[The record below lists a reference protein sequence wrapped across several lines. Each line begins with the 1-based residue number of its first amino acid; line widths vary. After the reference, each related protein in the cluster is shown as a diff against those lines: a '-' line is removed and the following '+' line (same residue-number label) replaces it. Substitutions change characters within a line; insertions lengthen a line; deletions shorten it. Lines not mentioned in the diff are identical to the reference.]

1 MQTTKGES
9 MKMIQD
15 AFDNTDPGYMES
27 SLKQRNPG
35 PGSAGSTFN
44 SYTTF
49 EDLKFAQWEPANDPA
64 ISAPAEGYKTN
75 QFGGLL
81 GIARLDSLPQNM
93 RVVLQ
98 PAHGGKAKIRDGE
111 FAGMNPAECA
121 ADLSDDQRIAVDFT
135 TLIVGPDRS
144 DPNRKSVWTFFPG
157 PATFKFKDI
166 PFQMLQEKYG
176 TTENKIVMTVAEAMA
191 VGYNYC
197 RHVPGA

>member
-1 MQTTKGES
+1 MQN
-9 MKMIQD
+9 IQD
-15 AFDNTDPGYMES
+15 AFDNTDQAYMEA

-44 SYTTF
+44 SKTTF

-64 ISAPAEGYKTN
+64 IQAPAEGYKTD

-81 GIARLDSLPQNM
+81 GIARLDSLPQNL

-98 PAHGGKAKIRDGE
+98 PAHGGKATIRDGE
-111 FAGMNPAECA
+111 YAGQNPAECA
-121 ADLSDDQRIAVDFT
+121 ASLTDGQRMAVDFT
-135 TLIVGPDRS
+135 TLIVGPDRT
-144 DPNRKSVWTFFPG
+144 DPNKTVVWTFFPG

-176 TTENKIVMTVAEAMA
+176 TTEDKIVLTVGEAIEL
-191 VGYNYC
+191 GYNFC
-197 RHVPGA
+197 KHVPGV

>member
-1 MQTTKGES
+1 

-44 SYTTF
+44 NYTTF

-81 GIARLDSLPQNM
+81 GIACLLYTSPSPR
-93 RVVLQ
+93 
-98 PAHGGKAKIRDGE
+98 
-111 FAGMNPAECA
+111 
-121 ADLSDDQRIAVDFT
+121 DLSTSRMPSSA
-135 TLIVGPDRS
+135 
-144 DPNRKSVWTFFPG
+144 
-157 PATFKFKDI
+157 
-166 PFQMLQEKYG
+166 
-176 TTENKIVMTVAEAMA
+176 
-191 VGYNYC
+191 
-197 RHVPGA
+197 